1 MEMERLKQL
10 IEKRKE
16 KTRLQKDAEL
26 MSEFQVVERGGYIWL
41 TLNGVA
47 FVKFEDGRDVSDIT
61 DALKEIRKYA
71 IEFARL

>member
-1 MEMERLKQL
+1 MKMERLKQL

-61 DALKEIRKYA
+61 DALKETRKYA
-71 IEFARL
+71 IEYSRL